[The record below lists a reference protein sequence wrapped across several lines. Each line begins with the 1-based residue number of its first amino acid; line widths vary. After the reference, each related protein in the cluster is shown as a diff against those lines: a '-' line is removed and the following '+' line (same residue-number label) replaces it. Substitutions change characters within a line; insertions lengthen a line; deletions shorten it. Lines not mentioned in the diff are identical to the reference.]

1 MVADGTQQPTDQSS
15 TRLSADELAR
25 KTRDA
30 GRDPLAVTSLFN
42 PDNTFSAMRGTF
54 DPRMTGNMPGL
65 QGLSAMMGP
74 FLAMFAGFIQSMGN
88 SGPSTPAGPG
98 TNTPQVTQSPYVMA
112 QNFSPRGPSG

>member
-1 MVADGTQQPTDQSS
+1 MAVDGTQPTDQSS

-42 PDNTFSAMRGTF
+42 PDNIFSAMKGTF
-54 DPRMTGNMPGL
+54 DPKMTGNMPGL

-74 FLAMFAGFIQSMGN
+74 FLTAFVGFLQNMG
-88 SGPSTPAGPG
+88 STSTTTTAQISQAPPVQAP
-98 TNTPQVTQSPYVMA
+98 PVMA
-112 QNFSPRGPSG
+112 QNFSPRGPSGMA